1 MCDENEKKKSEMN
14 GTSLKKEGERKIKA
28 KFSAEYK
35 GKICIVQHFLV
46 WRVDDIIYNKYV
58 TGSVCD
64 LNFNEFQVNPLEK

>member
-1 MCDENEKKKSEMN
+1 MCDENEKKERN
-14 GTSLKKEGERKIKA
+14 ERNIVEKKEGERKIKA

-35 GKICIVQHFLV
+35 GKIYIVQYFLV

-64 LNFNEFQVNPLEK
+64 LNFNEFQVNPLEI